1 MGYTHYWEGSE
12 VDEQAVKEAESIIKA
27 SGVTIKG
34 WDGEE
39 EPVVTVGEI
48 RINGDA
54 SVGQDHET
62 FHVGHGLNAGFE
74 FCKTARKPYDKVV
87 GAILITLFVRDK
99 VTDLSSDGCYD
110 EQEWQE
116 AIALFE
122 EVVRPLTDTEHEELK
137 SVLGLMSKR

>member
-12 VDEQAVKEAESIIKA
+12 VDEQAVKEAENIIKS

-39 EPVVTVGEI
+39 DPVVTVGEI

-54 SVGQDHET
+54 SMDHDHET

-74 FCKTARKPYDKVV
+74 FCKTARKPYDRVV
-87 GAILITLFVRDK
+87 GAILIALFVRDE
-99 VTDLSSDGCYD
+99 VTDLSSDGYYD

-116 AIALFE
+116 AISLFE
-122 EVVRPLTDTEHEELK
+122 EAVRPLTDEEHEELK
-137 SVLGLMSKR
+137 RILGLMPNR